1 MFIALALAGL
11 LGAAPLAA
19 GDDFASRVQQ
29 AKLAEA
35 AATGPA
41 YQKALWDQIGK
52 TTATAYKACID
63 SDKTTGKSPFTVV
76 LDVDAQGRPQRLV
89 AEPAI
94 PVASCMAARFA
105 KLTLPAPPPA
115 PAPYPLEVDFSI
127 KP

>member
-1 MFIALALAGL
+1 MFTALALAGL
-11 LGAAPLAA
+11 LGAAPAAA

-41 YQKALWDQIGK
+41 YQKALWDRIGK
-52 TTATAYKACID
+52 ATTEAYKACID
-63 SDKTTGKSPFTVV
+63 SDKATGKSPFTVV
-76 LDVDAQGRPQRLV
+76 LDVDAQGRPQRLA
-89 AEPAI
+89 AEPAT
-94 PVASCMAARFA
+94 PVANCMAARFA
-105 KLTLPAPPPA
+105 KWTLPAPPAA